1 MEKVFRKTISFP
13 RYWISIFKVHATFS
27 SIIFLLP
34 PLSPIFQDCL
44 ETCLIG
50 ELIVM
55 PELGR
60 SVTFEC
66 LASATSFDWKME
78 TILTCHKS
86 CVISLETGDKS
97 SQKKIDLHRVVL
109 LTCTVCRSRFF
120 PMIDK
125 CHRGVGVTSKLIK
138 RAFGNEENR
147 NFSSSGS
154 TLGYCRLLWSN
165 WGKSGASEQFLIFLE
180 RSRLDF
186 LLSLHFLAGR
196 NFPRRDQD
204 V

>member
-1 MEKVFRKTISFP
+1 MRASMPQNAGSPISCVCKMLKRILRKDEIDCRTARLIKLCQEEKWEKKSVSLHPEMIFHNTRIIVVWSISHWFFSPCRARSYLRATWIQNITLSLSLLDPFAFKRMNMEKVFRKTISFP

-34 PLSPIFQDCL
+34 PLSPIFRDCL

-66 LASATSFDWKME
+66 LASATSFDWKMD

-97 SQKKIDLHRVVL
+97 S
-109 LTCTVCRSRFF
+109 
-120 PMIDK
+120 
-125 CHRGVGVTSKLIK
+125 
-138 RAFGNEENR
+138 
-147 NFSSSGS
+147 
-154 TLGYCRLLWSN
+154 
-165 WGKSGASEQFLIFLE
+165 
-180 RSRLDF
+180 
-186 LLSLHFLAGR
+186 
-196 NFPRRDQD
+196 
-204 V
+204 